1 MEDFAH
7 AEEEVRKAEA
17 DLLLLDII
25 LPGSNGQEIL
35 RNLRK
40 TSDIPVLMLTSK
52 TGETDEI
59 LAMSYGADDY
69 MTKPYNPALLLLKIE
84 AIFRRIQPKS
94 SEEETEYQGV
104 RLNLLRS
111 TVEYGE
117 KEVVL
122 SKNEMSILHYLMKHR
137 GKIVSRDELMD
148 YLWDCNDFVDDNTL
162 TVNINRLR
170 RRMEEAGISGMI
182 ETRRRQV
189 YIGMNLKNYV
199 KDHGIFLLI
208 QLTAIA
214 VLEGVLLLFHAA
226 FALQMFFLFVEL
238 LALFGVL
245 FYDYGRKRQFYA
257 HMEGQ
262 METLKEKYLLM
273 EMLEEPEF
281 LEGKIFCQVMQEME
295 KSMNDE
301 IFGQIRRNN
310 EFKRYVETWVHEVKL
325 PIASIRLMLHEHRSE
340 VSRALKEQVSRI
352 ESDVEQVLYYLRSE
366 VPEKDYLIQKY
377 SLKERTDRAIADNK
391 DSLIFHHMR
400 IRQDTEAVMVCTDGK
415 WLNFMLGQILSN
427 AVKYKK
433 DEEPCIQ
440 LWSEIQKHCVK
451 LHIRDNGMGIP
462 KQDLPRVFEKS
473 FTGENGRKGQ
483 ASTGMGL
490 YLCKTLCERLGHRI
504 EIASRER
511 EYTEIIIIFQQNAFI
526 ELS

>member
-1 MEDFAH
+1 
-7 AEEEVRKAEA
+7 
-17 DLLLLDII
+17 
-25 LPGSNGQEIL
+25 
-35 RNLRK
+35 
-40 TSDIPVLMLTSK
+40 
-52 TGETDEI
+52 
-59 LAMSYGADDY
+59 
-69 MTKPYNPALLLLKIE
+69 
-84 AIFRRIQPKS
+84 
-94 SEEETEYQGV
+94 
-104 RLNLLRS
+104 
-111 TVEYGE
+111 
-117 KEVVL
+117 
-122 SKNEMSILHYLMKHR
+122 
-137 GKIVSRDELMD
+137 
-148 YLWDCNDFVDDNTL
+148 
-162 TVNINRLR
+162 
-170 RRMEEAGISGMI
+170 
-182 ETRRRQV
+182 
-189 YIGMNLKNYV
+189 MNLKNYV
-199 KDHGIFLLI
+199 KDHGICLLI

-245 FYDYGRKRQFYA
+245 FYNYGRKRQFYA

-391 DSLIFHHMR
+391 DSLIFNHMG

-440 LWSEIQKHCVK
+440 LWSEAQKHCVK

-462 KQDLPRVFEKS
+462 EQDLPRVFEKS

>member
-1 MEDFAH
+1 
-7 AEEEVRKAEA
+7 
-17 DLLLLDII
+17 
-25 LPGSNGQEIL
+25 
-35 RNLRK
+35 
-40 TSDIPVLMLTSK
+40 
-52 TGETDEI
+52 
-59 LAMSYGADDY
+59 
-69 MTKPYNPALLLLKIE
+69 
-84 AIFRRIQPKS
+84 
-94 SEEETEYQGV
+94 
-104 RLNLLRS
+104 
-111 TVEYGE
+111 
-117 KEVVL
+117 
-122 SKNEMSILHYLMKHR
+122 
-137 GKIVSRDELMD
+137 
-148 YLWDCNDFVDDNTL
+148 
-162 TVNINRLR
+162 
-170 RRMEEAGISGMI
+170 
-182 ETRRRQV
+182 
-189 YIGMNLKNYV
+189 MNLKNYV

-415 WLNFMLGQILSN
+415 WLNFMLGQTRGFSFG
-427 AVKYKK
+427 KEKER
-433 DEEPCIQ
+433 EES
-440 LWSEIQKHCVK
+440 SETSAA
-451 LHIRDNGMGIP
+451 LRFDFYSGMGNSGPGLLQCDGKSGKSGNRSRCAVSDSAGLCGNLSGVLVGSRISGGNYG
-462 KQDLPRVFEKS
+462 KTAGHLPEGAEFFYR
-473 FTGENGRKGQ
+473 GGN
-483 ASTGMGL
+483 
-490 YLCKTLCERLGHRI
+490 
-504 EIASRER
+504 
-511 EYTEIIIIFQQNAFI
+511 FQ
-526 ELS
+526 

>member
-1 MEDFAH
+1 
-7 AEEEVRKAEA
+7 
-17 DLLLLDII
+17 
-25 LPGSNGQEIL
+25 
-35 RNLRK
+35 
-40 TSDIPVLMLTSK
+40 
-52 TGETDEI
+52 
-59 LAMSYGADDY
+59 
-69 MTKPYNPALLLLKIE
+69 
-84 AIFRRIQPKS
+84 
-94 SEEETEYQGV
+94 
-104 RLNLLRS
+104 
-111 TVEYGE
+111 
-117 KEVVL
+117 
-122 SKNEMSILHYLMKHR
+122 
-137 GKIVSRDELMD
+137 
-148 YLWDCNDFVDDNTL
+148 
-162 TVNINRLR
+162 
-170 RRMEEAGISGMI
+170 
-182 ETRRRQV
+182 
-189 YIGMNLKNYV
+189 
-199 KDHGIFLLI
+199 
-208 QLTAIA
+208 
-214 VLEGVLLLFHAA
+214 
-226 FALQMFFLFVEL
+226 
-238 LALFGVL
+238 
-245 FYDYGRKRQFYA
+245 
-257 HMEGQ
+257 
-262 METLKEKYLLM
+262 M

-415 WLNFMLGQILSN
+415 WLNFMLGRILSN